1 MSPSRAFAEAGRR
14 PCSSVASLHGLAVSS
29 LEVERHKQR
38 RHRRFQVRV
47 LAASRSSTGVRRLKS
62 PALPLFDGSR
72 LVSGSP
78 ARLVLGRKSP
88 CAATSHDRKPFA
100 TDEGRRSPGGWVEER
115 NSPTGQRGSRG
126 HSGTPRPRLGPLGLS
141 LDLSNALALN
151 RSPEDCACGRERE
164 RRASRLAPSRRAG

>member
-100 TDEGRRSPGGWVEER
+100 TDEGRRSPGGWVEEKELPHWAAWKSGSFR
-115 NSPTGQRGSRG
+115 YSSPA
-126 HSGTPRPRLGPLGLS
+126 PRPLGLS

-151 RSPEDCACGRERE
+151 RSPEDCACGRER
-164 RRASRLAPSRRAG
+164 